1 MFIWLYRDGVA
12 EARLCPDGMVFNDY
26 SSDQEKC
33 DLPYNI
39 DCTKKTLLRKFRIQE
54 SIECFSVSYRCVCIY
69 IPGTETPIPSQHC
82 PRQNGY
88 FAHHDVSICDT
99 FYYCVGG
106 MFNMI
111 TCPAGLV
118 FSAKTGICTWP
129 DQAGKTGCSS
139 RGNLFFYIPPLTK
152 YYSTICIH
160 FPQSSSNSTAPK

>member
-1 MFIWLYRDGVA
+1 MLKPIYDYLRDGVA
-12 EARLCPDGMVFNDY
+12 ETRLCPDGMVFNDY
-26 SSDQEKC
+26 SIDQEKC

-39 DCTKKTLLRKFRIQE
+39 DCTKKTALRKFWKEYYIIIRRRPNVL
-54 SIECFSVSYRCVCIY
+54 SIA
-69 IPGTETPIPSQHC
+69 ETPIPSMHC

-129 DQAGKTGCSS
+129 DQAGKSGCSS
-139 RGNLFFYIPPLTK
+139 RGNFCSLVK
-152 YYSTICIH
+152 
-160 FPQSSSNSTAPK
+160 QN